1 MVGLL
6 LLNVMGYYAVFIGV
20 QYHND
25 LTMGEA
31 LNSDQY
37 DPAEAITIKI
47 PVAIPYMVTNTDF
60 ERVDGKFEY
69 QGGHYRLV
77 KQKYANDTLTVVCV
91 RDFENEKIEL
101 ALANYVKTFT
111 ENPGSQKENKKI
123 TYSFI
128 KDYLPQS
135 FCLSTSTSGWTS
147 DLQESDGELALVAT
161 FESSLIQ
168 PPERF

>member
-1 MVGLL
+1 
-6 LLNVMGYYAVFIGV
+6 MGYYAVFLGV

-25 LTMGEA
+25 LTMGNV
-31 LNSDQY
+31 LNADQY

-60 ERVDGKFEY
+60 ERVDGKFNY
-69 QGGHYRLV
+69 QGGSYRLV
-77 KQKYANDTLTVVCV
+77 KQKYVNDTLTVVCV

-101 ALANYVKTFT
+101 ALANYVKTFS
-111 ENPGSQKENKKI
+111 ENPGGHQENKKI
-123 TYSFI
+123 TFSFI

-135 FCLSTSTSGWTS
+135 FCMYTSTSGWTT
-147 DLQESDGELALVAT
+147 DLLRSDGDLALISS